1 LLANSG
7 DVLTLLDDQGRY
19 IYHSAAIKEMI
30 VIEPDEVLGIFAA
43 DIVHPDARERV
54 TERIRDCLAPPS
66 CRLSENFRL
75 PHVDGSWRWVEAD
88 VRNLL
93 DDPDIGG
100 VLVISRDI
108 TSRRHIE
115 EHFSIA
121 ELTAGFGT
129 YRWDR
134 GRDAPRISPALARM
148 LDLPDECEEL
158 PDATLY
164 GLLHPDDA
172 ERVQTTLMSLAHN
185 PKPFSLAIRLR
196 PQDGSYRPFVS
207 HGFPE
212 LDDKGEVRSVV
223 GIMDDVTEDLNTELN
238 LKKTTQQYELIAEH
252 ALDM

>member
-1 LLANSG
+1 MSSPRRNSLGGRTKEPLTSQGSQSALNASLPPTRYLLTKECPAAAGQAMSGVRLVTDRTEPLESARPIAPSMRGEKFFEALLANSG

-19 IYHSAAIKEMI
+19 IYHSAAIKEVI
-30 VIEPDEVLGIFAA
+30 GIEPHEVLGIFAA
-43 DIVHPDARERV
+43 DIVHRDDRERV
-54 TERIRDCLAPPS
+54 AERIRYCLATPD

-129 YRWDR
+129 
-134 GRDAPRISPALARM
+134 
-148 LDLPDECEEL
+148 
-158 PDATLY
+158 
-164 GLLHPDDA
+164 
-172 ERVQTTLMSLAHN
+172 
-185 PKPFSLAIRLR
+185 
-196 PQDGSYRPFVS
+196 
-207 HGFPE
+207 
-212 LDDKGEVRSVV
+212 
-223 GIMDDVTEDLNTELN
+223 
-238 LKKTTQQYELIAEH
+238 
-252 ALDM
+252 